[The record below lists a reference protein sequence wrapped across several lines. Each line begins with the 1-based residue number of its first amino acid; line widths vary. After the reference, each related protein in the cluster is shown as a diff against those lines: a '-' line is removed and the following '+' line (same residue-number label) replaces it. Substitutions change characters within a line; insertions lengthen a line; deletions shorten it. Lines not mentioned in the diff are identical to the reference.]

1 MLPPSLAAATAA
13 ASSPLASLSPRQEVV
28 TAAAPARRWRPG
40 SGSGSVAVRCAP
52 DGGGGAPAG
61 DTKSKLKVGSPI
73 VILEAPLMLKTA
85 ASVPSLRHNNGQV
98 KAGDVG
104 RIMARRPK
112 DVWAVRLA
120 VGTYLLDGKFF
131 SPLDSDD
138 GGDDDGDEPQGE

>member
-1 MLPPSLAAATAA
+1 MLRPLLAAATAA
-13 ASSPLASLSPRQEVV
+13 VSSPLASLSPRQQVV
-28 TAAAPARRWRPG
+28 TAAAPAPARRRRPG
-40 SGSGSVAVRCAP
+40 GGSVAIQCAP
-52 DGGGGAPAG
+52 NGGMPAG

-73 VILEAPLMLKTA
+73 VILEAPVMLKTA
-85 ASVPSLRHNNGQV
+85 ASVPSLRHNNNQV

-104 RIMARRPK
+104 RIVAWRPK

-138 GGDDDGDEPQGE
+138 SRDDDDGGEPPDE

>member
-1 MLPPSLAAATAA
+1 MLRPVLAAATAA
-13 ASSPLASLSPRQEVV
+13 VCSPLVSLSPRQQQVV
-28 TAAAPARRWRPG
+28 TAAAPARRRRAG
-40 SGSGSVAVRCAP
+40 SRSVTVRCAP
-52 DGGGGAPAG
+52 DGGGGVPEAG

-73 VILEAPLMLKTA
+73 VILEAPVMLKTA

-131 SPLDSDD
+131 IPLDSDGSGD
-138 GGDDDGDEPQGE
+138 EDDDEPPGE